1 LYKRGVHTAAVT
13 YPVVESGRGRLRF
26 ICSASHTREDVDRTL
41 EALIDAEREAE
52 ERQTLED
59 RVSGESE
66 FEVDLSDPGRSGV
79 EEWARAFSAY
89 LKETLAR
96 APGPT
101 PNLAVSVG
109 LPDNGEP
116 ITIVIHERDVTLGAH
131 ETTDTPFCSL
141 LLTDSRTVSVL
152 CLSDVQG
159 LLHSICK
166 GACVLSG
173 QVEPFIWLIGRMAD
187 WQRDSYA

>member
-1 LYKRGVHTAAVT
+1 
-13 YPVVESGRGRLRF
+13 VVEIGRGRLRF

-52 ERQTLED
+52 EERQALED
-59 RVSGESE
+59 PVC
-66 FEVDLSDPGRSGV
+66 DAHPGRSGV
-79 EEWARAFSAY
+79 EEWANAFSAH

-116 ITIVIHERDVTLGAH
+116 ITIVINERDVTLGAH

-141 LLTDSRTVSVL
+141 LLTDDRAVTTL
-152 CLSDVQG
+152 CSSDVQG
-159 LLHSICK
+159 LLDSICQ
-166 GACVLSG
+166 GACVLNG

-187 WQRDSYA
+187 WQGR